1 MHLYNMKTKPSSL
14 LFAFVPI
21 LFIIGSC
28 SFSSQKATEMLIESR
43 NKEYDIII
51 VPGVPFEDSNWSDI
65 MKIRVY
71 WSKYL
76 YDQGIAKNIIYTG
89 SAVYSPYYEAEIMAL
104 YGKALG
110 IPSEHIFTE
119 TKAEHS
125 TENVYYSFKKAKKM
139 GFTKIALATD
149 PFQAKML
156 KRFIKNTMK
165 GRVDIIP
172 IVYDTLSAL
181 TPKMYDPVIEY
192 QKAYKENFV
201 SITERE
207 GFWKRLNGTIGNNID
222 TTAYK

>member
-1 MHLYNMKTKPSSL
+1 MAIKYLYYIL
-14 LFAFVPI
+14 LFPLLWQA
-21 LFIIGSC
+21 GGC
-28 SFSSQKATEMLIESR
+28 SYSSQKSR
-43 NKEYDIII
+43 ELLVQYRNNTYDAII
-51 VPGVPFEDSNWSDI
+51 VPGVPFEDGNWSDI

-104 YGKALG
+104 YGEALG
-110 IPSEHIFTE
+110 IPSERIFTE

-125 TENVYYSFKKAKKM
+125 TENVYYSFKKAKEM
-139 GFTKIALATD
+139 GFIKIALATD

-165 GRVDIIP
+165 GKVDIIP
-172 IVYDTLSAL
+172 IVYDTLSTL
-181 TPKMYDPVIEY
+181 TPKMYDPVIKY

-207 GFWKRLNGTIGNNID
+207 GFWKRLNGTRGNNID
-222 TTAYK
+222 TTAYN